1 MKKIITLVILFITLI
16 SMKNVNAA
24 NYELKEL
31 IPAGIKTTI
40 VTKHFSYR
48 QFYYDQSSNEIVFG
62 SIKNIYDTELPLS
75 ISIGLFDED
84 QRNVGI
90 IHFCEK
96 DNNHI
101 AAGAEIPF
109 SIAVTSE
116 YLGEKKTK
124 DDIKYITVLEDNYTC
139 KTDKSQIYV
148 GQKVDDIG
156 SYYGGEMSD
165 SSKLTIQIIIF
176 LGAAILVIFLYQF
189 LFTNKFKN
197 MDGNE
202 VREVLKN
209 YKNES
214 ARANTF
220 GVSDDSHSEMPD
232 GISIIN
238 KSKTSAMSYKE
249 AEENAKSKRKEND
262 LYDMYK

>member
-1 MKKIITLVILFITLI
+1 MKKLITILILFITLI
-16 SMKNVNAA
+16 SIKNVNAA

-31 IPAGIKTTI
+31 IPVGIKTTI

-48 QFYYDQSSNEIVFG
+48 QFYYDQATNEITFG
-62 SIKNIYDTELPLS
+62 SIKNIFDTELPLS
-75 ISIGLFDED
+75 ISIGLFDENK
-84 QRNVGI
+84 RNVGI
-90 IHFCEK
+90 VHFCEK
-96 DNNHI
+96 DNNLI

-109 SIAVTSE
+109 SIQVTSD

-124 DDIKYITVLEDNYTC
+124 DDIKYIAVLEDNYTC
-139 KTDKSQIYV
+139 KIDKSQIYV

-165 SSKLTIQIIIF
+165 SSKLTIQIICFIGGF
-176 LGAAILVIFLYQF
+176 LLVIFLYQF

-209 YKNES
+209 YKNDS

-220 GVSDDSHSEMPD
+220 GVTDSHTEMPD
-232 GISIIN
+232 GLSIVN
-238 KSKTSAMSYKE
+238 KSKTSEMADKE
-249 AEENAKSKRKEND
+249 AAENEKSLRKEND

>member
-1 MKKIITLVILFITLI
+1 MKKILTFVILFLTLI
-16 SMKNVNAA
+16 SIKTVNAA

-31 IPAGIKTTI
+31 IPVGIKTTI

-48 QFYYDQSSNEIVFG
+48 QFYYDNTDNKIHFS
-62 SIKNIYDTELPLS
+62 SIKNIFDEELPLS
-75 ISIGLFDED
+75 FSIGLFDENK
-84 QRNVGI
+84 RNVGV
-90 IHFCEK
+90 IHYCDK
-96 DNNHI
+96 NNNI
-101 AAGAEIPF
+101 LAPGSEIEF
-109 SIAVTSE
+109 AFEVTSE
-116 YLGEKKTK
+116 YLGKEKNKN
-124 DDIKYITVLEDNYTC
+124 DIKYITVLEDNYTC

-148 GQKVDDIG
+148 GQKVDELG
-156 SYYGGEMSD
+156 SYYGGEITD
-165 SSKLTIQIIIF
+165 SAKLTMQVISIVA
-176 LGAAILVIFLYQF
+176 GVIFVIFIYQF

-220 GVSDDSHSEMPD
+220 GVTDSHSEMPD
-232 GISIIN
+232 GVTIVN
-238 KSKTSAMSYKE
+238 KSKTSAMADKE
-249 AEENAKSKRKEND
+249 AEENEKSKRKEND

>member
-16 SMKNVNAA
+16 LIKNVDAA

-31 IPAGIKTTI
+31 IPVGIKTTI

-48 QFYYDQSSNEIVFG
+48 QLYYDQTTNEINFG
-62 SIKNIYDTELPLS
+62 SIKNIFDTELPLS

-96 DNNHI
+96 NNNHI
-101 AAGAEIPF
+101 AAGEEIPF
-109 SIAVTSE
+109 SIAITSD

-124 DDIKYITVLEDNYTC
+124 DDIKYIAVLEDNYTC

-148 GQKVDDIG
+148 GQKVEDIG
-156 SYYGGEMSD
+156 NYYGGEMSD
-165 SSKLTIQIIIF
+165 SSKLTIQIIIV
-176 LGAAILVIFLYQF
+176 LAVALLVIFLYQF

-202 VREVLKN
+202 VREILKN

-220 GVSDDSHSEMPD
+220 GISDDSHNEMPD

-238 KSKTSAMSYKE
+238 KSKTSAMADKE
-249 AEENAKSKRKEND
+249 AEENEKSKRKEND